1 MTPRDP
7 KRSTAASMMSK
18 ASQFGLMM
26 ATLDE
31 LKKAKQYSDAKQYE
45 QKHQLVHDMVKK
57 TPHEFYIDSEDGDIV
72 GITHASTGFKMHVPK
87 SVIDG
92 LGVES
97 KVPAKKPTSAPSAP
111 TAKAAAKML
120 APMPTGFG
128 QINTSVKKVP
138 SQFGALKSQLTKA
151 TNRPAIRDPKRDAQ
165 TNPQAELFPATTEY
179 YLGKQNKQAELTTG
193 SVMRGLGYSP
203 GLWYQ
208 KGDYSPNAQ
217 TRFGNVVTG
226 AGLAGL
232 GLLSIPI
239 LKRMFPERFAG
250 KGKNLAALALLGG
263 FGAPW
268 LANMPSTVA
277 DLHRLFA
284 TKNEDWTA
292 QDKQKT
298 ITDLRMSSGVDPTLG
313 TYGNNNLNN
322 TQKSSSFIP
331 MDMQIAKTHIADVL
345 AEQLSSGY
353 VDYGQAAG
361 LMARAAKENN
371 KPWVTVRDLTR
382 AAVGAGAGAL
392 AGTVAAKGI
401 GMFMNLSPNEQ
412 KTMRNTGAALGTL
425 ISLGKL
431 GF

>member
-1 MTPRDP
+1 MII
-7 KRSTAASMMSK
+7 KNLKSSTAASVMPE
-18 ASQFGLMM
+18 ASQFGLMA
-26 ATLDE
+26 ATLNE
-31 LKKAKQYSDAKQYE
+31 LKKAKQYSDVKQYE
-45 QKHQLVHDMVKK
+45 QKHQLVYDMVKK

-72 GITHASTGFKMHVPK
+72 GLTHASTGFKMHIPK

-92 LGVES
+92 LEVEN
-97 KVPAKKPTSAPSAP
+97 KAFPKKLTSASSAP

-120 APMPTGFG
+120 APIPTGFG
-128 QINTSVKKVP
+128 QINTSVKKAP

-151 TNRPAIRDPKRDAQ
+151 TNRISIRDSKRDAPA
-165 TNPQAELFPATTEY
+165 NPQAELFPATAKY
-179 YLGKQNKQAELTTG
+179 YLDKQNKQAELTTG
-193 SVMRGLGYSP
+193 SIMRGLGYSP

-208 KGDYSPNAQ
+208 KGDYSPDAQ
-217 TRFGNVVTG
+217 TRFGNIVTG

-232 GLLSIPI
+232 GMLSIPI
-239 LKRMFPERFAG
+239 LKTIFPKRFEG

-277 DLHRLFA
+277 DLNRLFA
-284 TKNEDWTA
+284 TKNENWTSE
-292 QDKQKT
+292 DKQKM
-298 ITDLRMSSGVDPTLG
+298 ITNMRMSSGVDPTLG
-313 TYGNNNLNN
+313 TYGIKHMLPNS
-322 TQKSSSFIP
+322 KKSSFIP

-345 AEQLSSGY
+345 SEQLSSGY

-371 KPWVTVRDLTR
+371 KPWVTVKDLTR
-382 AAVGAGAGAL
+382 AAVGAGAGGL
-392 AGTVAAKGI
+392 AGMVAAKGI
-401 GMFMNLSPNEQ
+401 GMFMNLTPSEQ
-412 KTMRNTGAALGTL
+412 NTMRNTGAAIGTL